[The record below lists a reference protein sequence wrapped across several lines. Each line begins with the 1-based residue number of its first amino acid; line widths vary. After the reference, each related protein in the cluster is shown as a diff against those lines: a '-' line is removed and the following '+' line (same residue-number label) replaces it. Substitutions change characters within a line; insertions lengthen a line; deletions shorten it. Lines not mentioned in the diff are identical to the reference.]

1 MIDFALTFML
11 LVILIILGVAIFSF
25 VFWLKMLIDA
35 AKRNFK
41 NEENEKIV
49 WILII
54 IFTGLIVAL
63 IYYFVVRRKNEKK
76 R

>member
-1 MIDFALTFML
+1 MIDFALTFMF
-11 LVILIILGVAIFSF
+11 LVILIILGIAIFSF

-35 AKRNFK
+35 TKRNFK

-54 IFTGLIVAL
+54 IFTGLIGAL
-63 IYYFVVRRKNEKK
+63 IYYFVVMRRNEKK